1 MNKTIVRTSLV
12 WLTIFA
18 MVTASVIFHSHI
30 GQGVK
35 AESNEILPV
44 AMGPVTSTAPGPS
57 AMEPAMDAPLAPVQL
72 SPEKMQ
78 SIGVKT
84 GTVEYAQLSDGVR
97 ATGTVDIDE
106 RLVTYVQLRFPGYVR
121 HVFTNATYLLV
132 RKGQPLFTVYS
143 PDLVQTQKEYLLAQ
157 QNQYVLR
164 GSSVEGVKS
173 GAASLSK
180 AAEERLR
187 QWNIP
192 ESEIARLE
200 QTGKPTTDMTI
211 YSPAS
216 GYITERNA
224 LPNMYADLS
233 TRLYTIADLS
243 RVWVNAQVF
252 QDDIGRVKSGDSARV
267 TIDAYPGQVFQGKI
281 ESILPLVDM
290 ATRTVKV
297 RLEVMNSGLKL
308 KPGMFVNVDL
318 KTKLGQRLVVPASA
332 VFQSGLRQIAF
343 LDHGNGSLEPK
354 EISLGLRVGDVFV
367 VDKGLALHQ
376 RIVTSANFLIDS
388 ESQLQAAS
396 GASAEPMKMDASA
409 SASSKPVDEI
419 KVDFASNPSPPH
431 KGAGNRLTVKI
442 THADGTP
449 VTGADVTLAFCMPAM
464 PEMGMGAINTPA
476 QLREAGGG
484 VYRGSITLICGGR
497 FQVMIRVK
505 QKEKLVATKQLS
517 VQAEGSM

>member
-1 MNKTIVRTSLV
+1 MNRTVVRTSLV
-12 WLTIFA
+12 WLTIIA
-18 MVTASVIFHSHI
+18 VVAAVLAFHDHK

-35 AESNEILPV
+35 AKSGEIVPV
-44 AMGPVTSTAPGPS
+44 AMGPAVSAPSDRPALDG
-57 AMEPAMDAPLAPVQL
+57 AMDAALAPVQL
-72 SPEKMQ
+72 SQEKMQ

-84 GTVEYAQLSDGVR
+84 GTVEYEDLTDGVR

-106 RLVTYVQLRFPGYVR
+106 RRVSYVQLRFPGYIR
-121 HVFTNATYLLV
+121 EVFTNATYLYV
-132 RKGQPLFTVYS
+132 NKGQPLFTVYS

-164 GSSVEGVKS
+164 GSSVDGVKT
-173 GAASLSK
+173 GAASLST
-180 AAEERLR
+180 AAEDRLR

-192 ESEIARLE
+192 ESEIAKLE
-200 QTGKPTTDMTI
+200 KTGKPTTDVTI
-211 YSPAS
+211 HSPTS
-216 GYITERNA
+216 GYIIERNA

-243 RVWVNAQVF
+243 QVWVNAQVF
-252 QDDIGRVKSGDSARV
+252 QEDIGRVKAGDDAEV
-267 TIDAYPGQVFQGKI
+267 NIDAYPGKIFPGKI
-281 ESILPLVDM
+281 ESILPQVDM

-318 KTKLGQRLVVPASA
+318 RTNLGHQLVVPASA

-343 LDHGNGSLEPK
+343 LDHGNGNLEPK
-354 EISLGLRVGDVFV
+354 EISLGARVGDVFV
-367 VDKGLALHQ
+367 VNKGLSPHQ

-396 GASAEPMKMDASA
+396 GAPAAPMQMDAAPSA
-409 SASSKPVDEI
+409 PSAPAEQF
-419 KVDFASNPSPPH
+419 KVDFTTNPNPPH
-431 KGAGNRLTVKI
+431 KGAGNQLTVKV

-449 VTGADVTLAFCMPAM
+449 LTGAEVSVTFCMPAM

-476 QLREAGGG
+476 HLSESSGG
-484 VYRGSITLICGGR
+484 VYRGSIALVCGGR
-497 FQVMIRVK
+497 FQVAVRVK
-505 QKEKLVATKQLS
+505 QKEKLVATRQLT
-517 VQAEGSM
+517 VQAEGAM

>member
-1 MNKTIVRTSLV
+1 MNKIILRTSVV

-18 MVTASVIFHSHI
+18 IVAALLLFRAHNEQV
-30 GQGVK
+30 VK
-35 AESNEILPV
+35 ARSREIVPV
-44 AMGPVTSTAPGPS
+44 AMGPEATMAEGPQG
-57 AMEPAMDAPLAPVQL
+57 MEPAMDVPLAPVQL
-72 SPEKMQ
+72 SQEKMQ
-78 SIGVKT
+78 SIGVET
-84 GTVEYAQLSDGVR
+84 GTVEYKELSDGVR

-106 RLVTYVQLRFPGYVR
+106 RLVSYVQLRFPGYIR
-121 HVFTNATYLLV
+121 QVFTNATYLEV

-143 PDLVQTQKEYLLAQ
+143 PDLVQTQKEFLLAQ

-164 GSSVEGVKS
+164 GSSVDGVKS
-173 GAASLSK
+173 NAASLST

-192 ESEIARLE
+192 ESEITKLE
-200 QTGKPTTDMTI
+200 ETGKPTTDVTV

-216 GYITERNA
+216 GFIIERNA

-243 RVWVNAQVF
+243 QVWVNAQVF
-252 QDDIGRVKSGDSARV
+252 QDDIGRVKSGDRGAV
-267 TIDAYPGQVFQGKI
+267 TIDAYPGQEFQGKI
-281 ESILPLVDM
+281 ESILPQVDT

-297 RLEVMNSGLKL
+297 RLEVMNSGVKL

-318 KTKLGQRLVVPASA
+318 KANLGRQLVVPASA

-354 EISLGLRVGDVFV
+354 EISLGARVGDDFIVA
-367 VDKGLALHQ
+367 KGLAPHQ

-396 GASAEPMKMDASA
+396 SDAAPMQMDAAASEPSA
-409 SASSKPVDEI
+409 PAEQF
-419 KVDFASNPSPPH
+419 KVDFATNPNPPH
-431 KGAGNRLTVKI
+431 KGPGNQLSVKI

-449 VTGADVTLAFCMPAM
+449 VTGADVSVAFCMPAM

-476 QLREAGGG
+476 HLRESSTG
-484 VYRGSITLICGGR
+484 VYKGSVTLECGGR
-497 FQVMIRVK
+497 FQVMLRVK
-505 QKEKLVATKQLS
+505 QKQKLVATRQLS
-517 VQAEGSM
+517 VQVEGAM